1 MANSVDK
8 WIDLSGLP
16 TKQGFGDTKDLEVYD
31 WIGSIGYKIPFKYA
45 IISYLQKGVILGWCS
60 YPKNKLKQGELNE
73 KK

>member
-31 WIGSIGYKIPFKYA
+31 WIGSIGYKIPFKYDN
-45 IISYLQKGVILGWCS
+45 ILGEIEIVDYIAKS
-60 YPKNKLKQGELNE
+60 EDIIILYNQ
-73 KK
+73 KKF